1 MNCLLL
7 PGMTLNST
15 AFPSLA
21 LPCRSV
27 DFNDLVLSADGSFP
41 PDAPVGMAL
50 YEQLLTQRIGS
61 LFSPAPGP
69 EIVVAHSFGGML
81 ALQWTAR
88 EFEQERARVRSLVL
102 IATTAGPMFGAAR
115 LRFALAGQHFRIPLS
130 GIMRLWNRPAVTR
143 FVKRR
148 LSGGRL
154 TAEPVDFGA
163 LANPTDWTVDRAGW
177 RNTDWRA
184 MRSFRQAMDGFDVRN
199 RLHRIGAR
207 VIVLHGSDDSL
218 FPVSVAEEL
227 AEGLP
232 SAELSVID
240 GAGHALPLTHG
251 DEVVKAVEELAEL

>member
-1 MNCLLL
+1 VNCLLL

-15 AFPSLA
+15 AFPSLP
-21 LPCRSV
+21 LQCRSV
-27 DFNDLVLSADGSFP
+27 DFNDLVLSEDGSFP

-50 YEQLLTQRIGS
+50 YEQLLTQRIGP
-61 LFSPAPGP
+61 LFCPVTGP

-81 ALQWTAR
+81 ALRWSAR
-88 EFEQERARVRSLVL
+88 ESEQERARLRGMVL
-102 IATTAGPMFGAAR
+102 IATTAGPMYGAVR
-115 LRFALAGQHFRIPLS
+115 LRFALAGQRFRVPLS
-130 GIMRLWNRPAVTR
+130 GMMRLWNRPAVTR

-154 TAEPVDFGA
+154 TAEHVDFGA
-163 LANPTDWTVDRAGW
+163 LADPTDWTVDRAGW

-199 RLHRIGAR
+199 RLHRIEAR

-218 FPVSVAEEL
+218 FPVTVAEEL

-232 SAELSVID
+232 SGELRVID

-251 DEVVKAVEELAEL
+251 HEVVKAVEDLL